1 MNSLAKNIKLVFGK
15 LLFGFS
21 SLPPQPAPTSVKR
34 RSGIIAC
41 MEEGIYAQIWLTLT
55 CGKFLVDLAL
65 LFGASAIHLSLIN
78 GLPFMAATAQL
89 AGAYWV
95 SQTGSRKRVIIPT
108 AFVTRQIWW
117 IIMILIILPIE
128 NSTKIWT
135 LIVLLSLAN
144 IMGQI
149 SGNAWLAWI
158 GDLIPDQLRGRVI
171 SARNGILIL
180 VALGADFIFSQ
191 MREAFGSDGRVNYL
205 LVCFGV
211 AAFFGLKSIFVFKKQ
226 WEPRPHPAPA
236 PHFGELLRQCYH
248 NRPIRKLLYALM
260 LWNAAVGVATSFWT
274 PHMIVNLKMSFT
286 SIFTYTMIVT
296 ICTFIMSRFVWGA
309 VIDRAGTLT
318 VVLFCA
324 SIITTIPI
332 FWLFISADDL
342 SLLWCEAVVNGM
354 MWSGFNVAIFNLPF
368 ILLPKENRAYFL
380 GVLAAVSGLAL
391 GIGAVAGGVVAQ
403 IFKSLQFDLF
413 GMTYINYHITFVLSA
428 VLRGVCVFLLRKIP
442 DTRSRGLIFMFQ
454 VIGDGMTR
462 VMTNPRLILAS
473 SAPRR
478 KK

>member
-1 MNSLAKNIKLVFGK
+1 MKSFAKHFKIVFEKLF
-15 LLFGFS
+15 FGFS
-21 SLPPQPAPTSVKR
+21 SLPPPSAPTSVKR
-34 RSGIIAC
+34 RSGIMAC
-41 MEEGIYAQIWLTLT
+41 LEEGIYAQIWLTLT

-65 LFGASAIHLSLIN
+65 LFGASAIHFSLIN

-89 AGAYWV
+89 AGAYLV
-95 SQTGSRKRVIIPT
+95 SRTGSRKRVIIPT
-108 AFVTRQIWW
+108 AFITRQLWW
-117 IIMILIILPIE
+117 LILILIIVPIE
-128 NSTKIWT
+128 NSVKIWT
-135 LIVLLSLAN
+135 LIALLSFGNVL
-144 IMGQI
+144 GQI

-180 VALGADFIFSQ
+180 VALAADFIFSQ
-191 MREAFGSDGRVNYL
+191 MREYFGSEGRVNYL
-205 LVCFGV
+205 LICFGV
-211 AAFFGLKSIFVFKKQ
+211 AAFFGLKSIFAFKNQ

-236 PHFGELLRQCYH
+236 PQLSDLIRQSFRS
-248 NRPIRKLLYALM
+248 RPIRKLLYALL
-260 LWNAAVGVATSFWT
+260 LWNSAVGVATSFWT

-296 ICTFIMSRFVWGA
+296 ICTFLMSRFVWGA

-354 MWSGFNVAIFNLPF
+354 MWSGFNVAIFNLPYF
-368 ILLPKENRAYFL
+368 LLPKENRGYFL
-380 GVLAAVSGLAL
+380 AVLAAGSGLAL

-403 IFKSLQFDLF
+403 IFSSLKFELF

-428 VLRGVCVFLLRKIP
+428 VLRGSCLFLLRKIP

-462 VMTNPRLILAS
+462 VLTNPRLILTSA
-473 SAPRR
+473 APRS